1 MGGGKTKKSRRVSL
15 RVSGHH
21 GKGLGLGEVNV
32 SNGGEGNG
40 CDRCGCLDE
49 EVNIFRS
56 RSKHLWLHEIFDSL
70 FQSLP

>member
-1 MGGGKTKKSRRVSL
+1 MMDERESENHIGSSSFRGGKAKKTRRVSL

-32 SNGGEGNG
+32 SNGGEGDG

-49 EVNIFRS
+49 EV
-56 RSKHLWLHEIFDSL
+56 SL
-70 FQSLP
+70 SLSS